1 MYENATLGIG
11 TCREAPGRH
20 TNAPRHSPDY
30 KVSLHDENQSSSI
43 IITQSKRLVEIKL
56 KLSCLAAVA
65 TVWL

>member
-43 IITQSKRLVEIKL
+43 IITQSKRLVEIN
-56 KLSCLAAVA
+56 
-65 TVWL
+65 